1 MVLFISYI
9 LLFVFLTANMV
20 AISCRGIEKSSTF
33 QIRADGSTFTD
44 NDDVIPRQGTD
55 VCVRVCV
62 CVCLSRGNQ
71 DIPGTQ
77 G

>member
-9 LLFVFLTANMV
+9 LLFVCLRANMV
-20 AISCRGIEKSSTF
+20 AMSYRGMEKSSTF
-33 QIRADGSTFTD
+33 QIRANGSTLTD

-55 VCVRVCV
+55 VC
-62 CVCLSRGNQ
+62 LSLGDQ

-77 G
+77 L